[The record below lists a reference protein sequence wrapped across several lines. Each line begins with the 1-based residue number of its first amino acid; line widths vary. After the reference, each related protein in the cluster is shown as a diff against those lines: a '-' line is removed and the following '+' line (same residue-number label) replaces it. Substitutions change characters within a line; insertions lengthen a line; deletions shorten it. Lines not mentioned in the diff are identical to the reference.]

1 MPDIAHRDI
10 LQLTAKPGQVR
21 SFLRDP
27 ERIADYYPN
36 LIDYGT
42 IEEGKVFWCNGEAGV
57 ALFEFIEERCSD
69 EMITMSIVTS
79 LSAKKPYT
87 ADNIK
92 ADPLISM
99 VEEWAV
105 EATAD
110 GGTQI
115 TKTWLDVKL
124 HQMEDLP
131 IVDLIRETA
140 AVEHEKIVTAWNNAA
155 K

>member
-21 SFLRDP
+21 SFLRYP

-105 EATAD
+105 EATPD

-140 AVEHEKIVTAWNNAA
+140 VVEHEKIVTAWNNAA